1 MLRGRTLSLDIG
13 SKRTGVACSDEYNL
27 IASPL
32 MVVEAVGLTEWIQ
45 RIMEVVEMEEPARI
59 VVGLPLDNEGEPG
72 RDAANI
78 RKYIALLRE
87 RVQVP
92 VIEWDERYTTVEAE
106 RVLLEGNV
114 SRRRRKQV
122 IDKIAAAIILK
133 SYLEHGNHRELP
145 DSDPCHHL
153 KSELDS

>member
-32 MVVEAVGLTEWIQ
+32 AVVEAVGLTEWIT
-45 RIMEVVEMEEPARI
+45 RVLKVVEEEDPARI

-78 RKYIALLRE
+78 RRYIALLRE
-87 RVQVP
+87 RVKIP
-92 VIEWDERYTTVEAE
+92 VIEWDERYTTAEAE
-106 RVLLEGNV
+106 RVLLQADV
-114 SRRRRKQV
+114 SRKRRKQV
-122 IDKIAAAIILK
+122 IDKIAAAIILQ
-133 SYLEHGNHRELP
+133 SYLEHGVHSELP
-145 DSDPCHHL
+145 DS
-153 KSELDS
+153 E